1 MNASEQPSKPDD
13 RLSGS
18 ALPSRVGS
26 GGKSSWPGRS
36 DGMDRA
42 TNVTRKRSGP
52 LSRAH
57 DQSVH
62 RKPWMLI
69 LRLVQ
74 RHSLGFLLVCFG
86 VLSWWAGNEFL
97 QRTRTNDPREKP
109 GYSPPLKSAP
119 PLSPSAKNNNANA
132 ALGLAADLE
141 GTAVFY
147 REEVARLV
155 RHDGEFRI
163 DLSLD
168 ELATILKVDRQT
180 IAKKGSSVEVDPD
193 AVLFTAV
200 AARQTEKAKAQA
212 RRDREIQVRMGMPAS
227 AVGDEWQLTKLTFS
241 LNDLIRPDQHQMH
254 VLYAIRRS
262 ALHAGKKP
270 GAKFNAEPFLIDRAD
285 EQPAFAGGYL
295 PLEAPPSADD
305 EH

>member
-1 MNASEQPSKPDD
+1 
-13 RLSGS
+13 
-18 ALPSRVGS
+18 
-26 GGKSSWPGRS
+26 
-36 DGMDRA
+36 MDQA
-42 TNVTRKRSGP
+42 TNVTRKRSGQ

-62 RKPWMLI
+62 RQPWMLI

-86 VLSWWAGNEFL
+86 ALSWWAGKEFL
-97 QRTRTNDPREKP
+97 QRTRSNDPREKP

-119 PLSPSAKNNNANA
+119 PPSPSAQNNNANA
-132 ALGLAADLE
+132 ALGLAPDLE
-141 GTAVFY
+141 GTAVLY
-147 REEVARLV
+147 PEKVARLV
-155 RHDGEFRI
+155 RHDGEFRT

-180 IAKKGSSVEVDPD
+180 IAKKGSTVEVDPD

-200 AARQTEKAKAQA
+200 AARLTEKAKARA
-212 RRDREIQVRMGMPAS
+212 RRAREIQVRMGMPAS
-227 AVGDEWQLTKLTFS
+227 AVGDEWQLTKLKFS

-254 VLYAIRRS
+254 VLDAIRRS
-262 ALHAGKKP
+262 ALHSRKNP
-270 GAKFNAEPFLIDRAD
+270 GAKFNAEPFLIDRVD
-285 EQPAFAGGYL
+285 EQPVFVGGYL
-295 PLEAPPSADD
+295 PVEVPPSADD